1 MRWNFTSIFII
12 WFFAEFQNETKILIT
27 SRISVLVFLVYT
39 NKRYIKVAVNLLGN
53 FILHLYSTYTFEE
66 VFGKVTKAWL
76 SFVQSL
82 LCSSPNFKVISPWI
96 ISLILLVTS
105 FQNYFEIEPKK
116 TFIYKGLTHEPIS
129 FLVSI
134 GINSWSFYA
143 IRFPFSKNNVL
154 GGNGKDR
161 KCNCQ

>member
-1 MRWNFTSIFII
+1 MLVTNFTYFKESLYKSFLSIR
-12 WFFAEFQNETKILIT
+12 IT
-27 SRISVLVFLVYT
+27 I
-39 NKRYIKVAVNLLGN
+39 YIKITINLLGN

-76 SFVQSL
+76 SFVQTL

-105 FQNYFEIEPKK
+105 FQNYFEIEPTK
-116 TFIYKGLTHEPIS
+116 TFIYKGLTQEPIS